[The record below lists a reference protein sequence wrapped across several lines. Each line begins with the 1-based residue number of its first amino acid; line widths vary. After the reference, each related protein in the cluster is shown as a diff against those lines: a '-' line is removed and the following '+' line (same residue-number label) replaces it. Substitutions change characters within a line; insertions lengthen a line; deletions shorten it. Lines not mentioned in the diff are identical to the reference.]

1 MTAAAGSNILF
12 TSVILAKESH
22 MLVNTMDFLY
32 KLKKKQGCIQVIKP
46 QRNASKLLT
55 SFIFIVFMHNPYLH
69 VHIMHDPTM
78 RNTY

>member
-32 KLKKKQGCIQVIKP
+32 KLKKKTGMYSSDKATKKCKQVINKFYFYCVYA
-46 QRNASKLLT
+46 QS
-55 SFIFIVFMHNPYLH
+55 IFACPY
-69 VHIMHDPTM
+69 
-78 RNTY
+78 YA